1 MIKATFYLK
10 KETNHRINS
19 KKVFEHALTSF
30 VLLVLIGLGI
40 ALLTPYALNIQSA
53 KANINGKL
61 VDVRSPIAGNLIL
74 KNYEAGQLVKANEE
88 LGVIH
93 NPRADALLLKREEL
107 EGQLSKARKQLEGL
121 KEKRANYQDLLAE
134 IDKYVDQQVG
144 KIEQQEQLKD
154 QRDEFEVGQLKRQ
167 VNEAKLELEK
177 KVKEE
182 KKAEKEAY
190 RFDQLAKAGGISIN
204 DAEKFQLI
212 AEQAQKEVSKATEQY
227 QQKVLE
233 LQATKSGLSSEQLN
247 YRETIGNTEERRQ
260 QLIVH
265 KQQVLTER
273 LNLEQESIGLQGQA
287 EAIETEL
294 KQVKDQL
301 QSRGIASIK
310 SPISGPIW
318 SVIAHS
324 NEYLSEN
331 SPILKLIDCDQ
342 RWVEALFPETIAD
355 RLEPGQT
362 VKVNLLGPNK
372 KTLHGKIEASRAGIG
387 RVVPGEDVVPYIGEK
402 LPNRQVALHI
412 SVEWPKEN
420 NYQEYCYVG
429 RGAKVNIPRFF

>member
-1 MIKATFYLK
+1 MAKAIFYLK
-10 KETNHRINS
+10 KETSHHRDS
-19 KKVFEHALTSF
+19 KKIFEHTLASF
-30 VLLVLIGLGI
+30 VLLALIGLGI

-61 VDVRSPIAGNLIL
+61 VDVRTPIAGNLIL
-74 KNYEAGQLVKANEE
+74 KNYESGQVVTANEE
-88 LGVIH
+88 LGTIH
-93 NPRADALLLKREEL
+93 NPRVDTLLLKREEL

-121 KEKRANYQDLLAE
+121 KEKRANYQSLLAE
-134 IDKYVDQQVG
+134 INQYVDQQTG
-144 KIEQQEQLKD
+144 KIDQQQQLKD
-154 QRDEFEVGQLKRQ
+154 QRNEFEVGKLERQ

-177 KVKEE
+177 KVKER

-190 RFDQLAKAGGISIN
+190 RFGQLAKAGGISIN

-233 LQATKSGLSSEQLN
+233 LQATKSGLSSDQLN

-260 QLIVH
+260 QLIMH
-265 KQQVLTER
+265 KQQVLTAR
-273 LNLEQESIGLQGQA
+273 LNLEQESTGLQGQV

-301 QSRGIASIK
+301 QANGIASIK
-310 SPISGPIW
+310 SPITGPIW
-318 SVIAHS
+318 SVIAQS
-324 NEYLSEN
+324 NEYLGEN
-331 SPILKLIDCDQ
+331 NPILELVNCDQ

-355 RLEPGQT
+355 KLEPGRP

-372 KTLHGKIEASRAGIG
+372 RTLNGRIEASRAGIG
-387 RVVPGEDVVPYIGEK
+387 RVSPGEDVIPYIGEK
-402 LPNRQVALHI
+402 LPNRQVALRI
-412 SVEWPKEN
+412 SVDWPKEN

-429 RGAKVNIPRFF
+429 RGAEVNIPRFF